1 MKGKDKYLGSFHND
15 KDAARAYDNAV
26 IAKSLD
32 RPLNFPVGGHAAA
45 AASPRE
51 EGTAPAPLKH
61 LAARNTGSS
70 KYFGVS
76 WSKELEMWMAVVWDA
91 GKRYHLGGFDNEIDA
106 ARAVDAFI
114 VKKRLKKELN
124 FPDERTTAVATAEP
138 VIAAAAASKKR
149 MTLRAAPAAVAA
161 AALAATAAATGEY
174 DNGDVRHEATPAA
187 AAAAA
192 AGETSAV
199 SPQRQAVTVTQLYQK
214 PRAGE
219 RQARK
224 ETEQNRK
231 SSLTGIGHKPSKKRP
246 RTPWQARGEFK
257 GVDHDIVFFENEDQ
271 AANAYDARAIA
282 LGDNR
287 PSRGKRAAVG
297 VAMKRRRSDT
307 SSGAG
312 E

>member
-15 KDAARAYDNAV
+15 KDAARAYDDAV

-32 RPLNFPVGGHAAA
+32 RPLNFPVGGLAAA
-45 AASPRE
+45 AVSPRE

-70 KYFGVS
+70 KYFGVN
-76 WSKELEMWMAVVWDA
+76 WSKEREMWIAVVWDA
-91 GKRYHLGGFDNEIDA
+91 GKSHHLGGFDNEIAA

-114 VKKRLKKELN
+114 VQKRLKKELN
-124 FPDERTTAVATAEP
+124 FPDKRTTAVATAEP

-161 AALAATAAATGEY
+161 ATLVATAAATGEY
-174 DNGDVRHEATPAA
+174 DDGDDRHEATPAA

-192 AGETSAV
+192 AAV
-199 SPQRQAVTVTQLYQK
+199 SPQRQAATVTQLYQK
-214 PRAGE
+214 PTAGE

-231 SSLTGIGHKPSKKRP
+231 SSLTGVGHKPLKKRP

-287 PSRGKRAAVG
+287 RSRGKRAAVN
-297 VAMKRRRSDT
+297 VAMKRRRSD
-307 SSGAG
+307 SSSKAG